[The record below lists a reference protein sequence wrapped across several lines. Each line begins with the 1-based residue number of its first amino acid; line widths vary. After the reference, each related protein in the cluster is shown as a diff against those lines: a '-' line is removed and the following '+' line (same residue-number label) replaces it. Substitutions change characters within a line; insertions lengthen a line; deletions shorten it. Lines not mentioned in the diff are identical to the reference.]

1 MSGIWQALVGQDD
14 VVADLQRAVADA
26 ESRTR
31 GEPGPAMTH
40 AWLFTGPP
48 GSGRSTAATCFAAA
62 LVCPEGGCGV
72 CQVCRTAP
80 FGGHPDV
87 EVVRPQGVNY
97 GVDEAR
103 ALVKTAGF
111 SPANSFWHVVV
122 VEDADRL
129 TDEAVNVLLKSIEE
143 PPPHTVWILCAP
155 SVEDVLPT
163 IVSRTRHVALRTPS
177 ARDVADLLVELEN
190 SPMASQVMSLDLSKP
205 TIKVQKPEKGDTTML
220 GYGGNTGMMGMMGG
234 MGRGGRGGMGGMME
248 GMEGGM
254 GMAGGMGGRGGMGG
268 MMEGMEGGMG
278 MGMGGVGD
286 PKKGVDVRSKDR
298 RKEREAAEKNL
309 ANRARFSLQDPY
321 YNVVEVS
328 VYGQARFYVPP
339 PPPEAVASEGDAAAE
354 APAEGAEKP
363 ADPAKPAEPKA
374 AEAAPEKAEQP
385 KADEAKPAEPKA
397 AEAAPE
403 KAEQPKADTPKN

>member
-1 MSGIWQALVGQDD
+1 MSGIWQALVGQDE

-48 GSGRSTAATCFAAA
+48 GSGRSTAATSFAAA

-72 CQVCRTAP
+72 CQACRTAP
-80 FGGHPDV
+80 LGGHPDV

-163 IVSRTRHVALRTPS
+163 ISSRTRHVALRTPS
-177 ARDVADLLVELEN
+177 SRDVADLLVERYGVDRAIAAFAAR
-190 SPMASQVMSLDLSKP
+190 ASQGHIGRARALATDEHARLRRQDVLRIPLQLNDIPSCFMNAANLISAATEDAKAITDPIDLFEEEQLASA
-205 TIKVQKPEKGDTTML
+205 
-220 GYGGNTGMMGMMGG
+220 YG
-234 MGRGGRGGMGGMME
+234 
-248 GMEGGM
+248 
-254 GMAGGMGGRGGMGG
+254 AGS
-268 MMEGMEGGMG
+268 
-278 MGMGGVGD
+278 
-286 PKKGVDVRSKDR
+286 DVRIK
-298 RKEREAAEKNL
+298 
-309 ANRARFSLQDPY
+309 
-321 YNVVEVS
+321 
-328 VYGQARFYVPP
+328 GQLKR
-339 PPPEAVASEGDAAAE
+339 SMDAAGKDLAKRQKARSTRTVRDQIDRALVDLMGLYRDVLLIQFDSGVPLINE
-354 APAEGAEKP
+354 EMRPQLSQLARQGGANDTGRRLRAISYARAQVQANVTPLLAMESLMVELK
-363 ADPAKPAEPKA
+363 DPWIRSAIA
-374 AEAAPEKAEQP
+374 
-385 KADEAKPAEPKA
+385 
-397 AEAAPE
+397 
-403 KAEQPKADTPKN
+403 